1 MYESIEELTKEEY
14 DLIGKVCKEVRRKP
28 SLFINIMYA
37 CYSAFDARIDIA
49 EKRAADAEAVTVS
62 AVCMAGKKATPSM
75 KKWCEAMFSGYLLDH
90 PTSFNWKNCKDDI
103 DNALVKTFGEEE
115 E

>member
-1 MYESIEELTKEEY
+1 MYEFIEELTKEDH
-14 DLIGKVCKEVRRKP
+14 DLIEKVFKAVSLKP
-28 SLFINIMYA
+28 SLFVNLMYA
-37 CYSAFDARIDIA
+37 CYGAFNKRVEFA

-75 KKWCEAMFSGYLLDH
+75 KKWCEDMFSGYLLEH
-90 PTSFNWKNCKDDI
+90 PTSFNWKSCKHHIND
-103 DNALVKTFGEEE
+103 AFVKTFGEEE